1 MDATELGVL
10 FGGIASILG
19 VLVYFTKHIRKSE
32 CCGSKCQQVVV
43 DNNGKVISSRDSI
56 LPMPL
61 PAPDPHLV
69 REIRV

>member
-10 FGGIASILG
+10 FGGIASILAG
-19 VLVYFTKHIRKSE
+19 LVYFTKNIRKSE

-43 DNNGKVISSRDSI
+43 DKDGHVISSRDSI
-56 LPMPL
+56 LPMP
-61 PAPDPHLV
+61 DPHLV

>member
-10 FGGIASILG
+10 FGGIASILAG
-19 VLVYFTKHIRKSE
+19 LVYFTKNIRKSE

-43 DNNGKVISSRDSI
+43 DNNGKVISRDSI
-56 LPMPL
+56 QPM
-61 PAPDPHLV
+61 PDPHLV